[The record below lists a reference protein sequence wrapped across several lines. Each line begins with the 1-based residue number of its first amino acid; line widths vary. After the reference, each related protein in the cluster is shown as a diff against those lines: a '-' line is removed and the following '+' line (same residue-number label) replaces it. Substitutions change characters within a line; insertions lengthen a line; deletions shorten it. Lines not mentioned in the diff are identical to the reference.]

1 MGITEYTRLSK
12 LQRKLVSV
20 LLGGY
25 VIILLNSLLLLL
37 FESSTAGLYMT
48 MVLFHVALGF
58 VLVVPVIAF
67 LVAHVRAMPRKE
79 NPSAAWVG
87 IGTSISLNVLLITG
101 IALAIWGVAVSGKWV
116 LVLHIVTAV
125 TSILFFIVHIS
136 LKYGVKYHFL
146 EWGQT
151 WKQGAG
157 QFSKHPLSVTVL
169 TGVLLSVIIA
179 AFPMLGST
187 SQVYVDDESQADL
200 MFSQSALAHDGYFED
215 EDLGR
220 SETCG
225 QAGCHPDVYA
235 QWQESVHKFSSFNN
249 PWYRKSI
256 EVLVERKGNE
266 PAAWCASC
274 HDPQVLFTG
283 RMTADMPIDM
293 DHWTAKEGLTC
304 LSCHAVTGLRD
315 VKGNGRYVI
324 SKPDEYPFA
333 RAEDG
338 IGKWLHTKLVKTKPE
353 AHRAAMLKPVHKTDE
368 FCGSCHKVGLP
379 PEVNHYKWKR
389 GQNQYDSWF
398 ASGVSGNTVRSFY
411 LPPAPVACASCHM
424 PLVPSDDMGN
434 DDGYIKSHRFAS
446 ANTAVPFLN
455 EHPDQSNAVKQAL
468 QDSIVTVDLFM
479 VNINGVDYGPE
490 DDMPA
495 MRAGDNVEVTAVV
508 RNRKVGHRFPAGTND
523 SNEIWLELV
532 TRDASGEP
540 VLVSGLTDEV
550 GRVDSSAHFF
560 GAVLVDQ
567 ASQEITR
574 RNAQDW
580 MATVYANV
588 INPGTARTVH
598 YNFTVPR
605 GMQINRIDLA
615 LQHRKFKWYFNEFSF
630 RGRHV
635 PNQPDSLKRIEVDL
649 RAFELGPGEA
659 PDIPITTIAKVTRE
673 AGETYLAS
681 RPLWERWNDY
691 GIGLLL
697 EGDTKRSVLAFDQVT
712 KLDGKPVE
720 GYINQARVF
729 LEEGQ
734 IERATEALGSAEST
748 MPGYLKTAYF
758 LGQVHK
764 ANADYE
770 DALEV
775 WERVFDAYPK
785 DRVLLLDI
793 ARIHYLNGDYEAMLP
808 WLDRVLEIDPEHIG
822 ALYNRML
829 AVGALG
835 MDEELEEARWLYLYH
850 KDNEDELTVT
860 AKYKKSHP
868 MANREAQAIHI
879 HELKRFVETYQ
890 LKEIADMRSQ

>member
-1 MGITEYTRLSK
+1 MGITEYTRLSSF
-12 LQRKLVSV
+12 QRRLVSI

-25 VIILLNSLLLLL
+25 VVILINSLLLLL
-37 FESSTAGLYMT
+37 FESSTAGLYMS
-48 MVLFHVALGF
+48 MVLLHVLLGILL
-58 VLVVPVIAF
+58 VLPAISF
-67 LVAHVRAMPRKE
+67 LVAHIRAMPRKE
-79 NPSAAWVG
+79 NVSAAWVG
-87 IGTSISLNVLLITG
+87 IGTAVSLSILFITG
-101 IALAIWGVAVSGKWV
+101 IGLVVWGSAVSGGWV
-116 LVLHIVTAV
+116 LWLHIITAV

-146 EWGQT
+146 EWGHT
-151 WKQGAG
+151 WKQGTG
-157 QFSKHPLSVTVL
+157 QFTRHPLSITVI
-169 TGVLLSVIIA
+169 TGISLSVIIA
-179 AFPMLGST
+179 AFPMLGGT
-187 SQVYVDDESQADL
+187 SQVYVADESQAEL
-200 MFSQSALAHDGYFED
+200 MLSQSGLAHDGYLD
-215 EDLGR
+215 DLDLSR
-220 SETCG
+220 SESCG
-225 QAGCHPDVYA
+225 EAGCHPDIYD

-304 LSCHAVTGLRD
+304 LSCHAIEGLRD

-324 SKPDEYPFA
+324 GKPDEYPFA

-338 IGKWLHTKLVKTKPE
+338 MGKWLHTKLIKTKPE
-353 AHRAAMLKPVHKTDE
+353 AHRDAMLKPVHKTDE

-434 DDGYIKSHRFAS
+434 DNGYVKSHRFAS

-455 EHPDQSNAVKQAL
+455 NHADQAQAVKQAL

-479 VNINGVDYGPE
+479 VSINGNAYGPE
-490 DDMPA
+490 DDMPV
-495 MRAGDNVEVTAVV
+495 MRAGDNVEVSAVV

-523 SNEIWLELV
+523 SNEIWIEFAA
-532 TRDASGEP
+532 RNEAGEP
-540 VLVSGLTDEV
+540 VLISGARDEV

-560 GAVLVDQ
+560 GAVLVDA
-567 ASQEITR
+567 ASREINR

-580 MATVYANV
+580 VAAVYANV
-588 INPGTARTVH
+588 INPGTAHTVH
-598 YNFTVPR
+598 YAFTVPR
-605 GMQINRIDLA
+605 GTSIHELDA
-615 LQHRKFKWYFNEFSF
+615 TLQHRKFKWYFNEFSF

-635 PNQPDSLKRIEVDL
+635 ANQPDSLKRIEVDL
-649 RAFELGPGEA
+649 RQFELGPGDA
-659 PDIPITTIAKVTRE
+659 PDIPVTTIAQVSRRAGVTYT
-673 AGETYLAS
+673 AN

-697 EGDTKRSVLAFDQVT
+697 EGDTKEALPAFEQVAT
-712 KLDGKPVE
+712 LEGNPTE
-720 GYINQARVF
+720 GYINQARVL

-734 IERATEALGSAEST
+734 IERARAALLEAEQIKD
-748 MPGYLKTAYF
+748 GYLKTAYF

-764 ANADYE
+764 ANADYA
-770 DALEV
+770 DALDV
-775 WERVFDAYPK
+775 WERVADAYPK

-835 MDEELEEARWLYLYH
+835 MDDELEEARRLYLYH
-850 KDNEDELTVT
+850 KDNEEELTVT
-860 AKYKKSHP
+860 AEYKKAHP
-868 MANREAQAIHI
+868 MANREAQEIHF
-879 HELKRFVETYQ
+879 HELHPYKPGTSAAVS
-890 LKEIADMRSQ
+890 D

>member
-12 LQRKLVSV
+12 GQRRLVSI

-25 VIILLNSLLLLL
+25 LVLLLNSLLLLL

-48 MVLFHVALGF
+48 MVLLHIGLGF
-58 VLVVPVIAF
+58 LIVLPVTAF
-67 LVAHVRAMPRKE
+67 LVLHVRAMPRKE

-87 IGTSISLNVLLITG
+87 IGTALSLVVLLATG
-101 IALAIWGVAVSGKWV
+101 TALAVWGAAASGHWV
-116 LVLHIVTAV
+116 LVTHIVTAV
-125 TSILFFIVHIS
+125 TSILFFILHVS
-136 LKYGVKYHFL
+136 LKYGAKYHFL
-146 EWGQT
+146 EWGHT
-151 WKQGAG
+151 WRQGAG
-157 QFSKHPLSVTVL
+157 EFTRHPLSITVL
-169 TGVLLSVIIA
+169 TGVLLSVTIA

-187 SQVYVDDESQADL
+187 SAVYVEGESEADL
-200 MFSQSALAHDGYFED
+200 MLSQAVLAHDGFLD
-215 EDLGR
+215 PEDLGR
-220 SETCG
+220 AESCG

-235 QWQESVHKFSSFNN
+235 QWEESVHHFSSFNN

-274 HDPQVLFTG
+274 HDPQVLYTG
-283 RMTADMPIDM
+283 GMVADKPIDM

-304 LSCHAVTGLRD
+304 LSCHAIEGLQD

-338 IGKWLHTKLVKTKPE
+338 VGKWLHTKLIKTKPE

-389 GQNQYDSWF
+389 GQNQYDSWH

-411 LPPAPVACASCHM
+411 LPPKPVACASCHM

-434 DDGYIKSHRFAS
+434 DGGYIRSHRFAA

-455 EHPDQSNAVKQAL
+455 GHADQQAAVIQAL

-479 VNINGVDYGPE
+479 VTVNGVAYGPE
-490 DDMPA
+490 DDMPL
-495 MRAGDNVEVTAVV
+495 MRTGDKVELSAVV

-523 SNEIWLELV
+523 SNEIWLQLLA
-532 TRDASGEP
+532 RDEAGNP
-540 VLVSGLTDEV
+540 VLSSGTTDAL
-550 GRVDSSAHFF
+550 GRVDSTAHFF

-567 ASQEITR
+567 AGNEINK

-580 MATVYANV
+580 MARVYANV

-605 GMQINRIDLA
+605 GTSIASLEMA
-615 LQHRKFKWYFNEFSF
+615 LQHRKFKWYFNEYSF
-630 RGRHV
+630 RGRLV
-635 PNQPDSLKRIEVDL
+635 AGQPDSLKKVEVEL
-649 RAFELGPGEA
+649 REHELGPGDA
-659 PDIPITTIAKVTRE
+659 PDIPITTMATVQRTAGTPYTAK
-673 AGETYLAS
+673 

-697 EGDTKRSVLAFDQVT
+697 EGDTKTSILAFEKVAQ
-712 KLDGKPVE
+712 LEGNPVE
-720 GYINQARVF
+720 GFINQARVL

-734 IERATEALGSAEST
+734 IDRARDVLKEAEGVK
-748 MPGYLKTAYF
+748 PGYLKTAYF
-758 LGQVHK
+758 EGQVHK
-764 ANADYE
+764 ANADYN
-770 DALEV
+770 DALAV
-775 WERVFDAYPK
+775 WERVADAYPG

-793 ARIHYLNGDYEAMLP
+793 ARIHYLNGDYERMLP
-808 WLDRVLEIDPEHIG
+808 WLDRVLEIDPEHVG

-835 MDEELEEARWLYLYH
+835 MDDELEEARRLYLYH
-850 KDNEDELTVT
+850 KDNEDELTIT
-860 AKYKKSHP
+860 ATYKKQHP
-868 MANREAQAIHI
+868 MANREAQSIHI
-879 HELKRFVETYQ
+879 HELKRYF
-890 LKEIADMRSQ
+890 AP

>member
-12 LQRKLVSV
+12 TQRRLVSI
-20 LLGGY
+20 LIGGY
-25 VIILLNSLLLLL
+25 LVLLLNSLLLLL

-48 MVLFHVALGF
+48 MVLLHIGLGF
-58 VLVVPVIAF
+58 LIVLPVTAF
-67 LVAHVRAMPRKE
+67 LIAHVRAMPRKE

-87 IGTSISLNVLLITG
+87 IGTALSLVALLATG
-101 IALAIWGVAVSGKWV
+101 TALAIWGAAVSGAWV
-116 LVLHIVTAV
+116 LIVHIATAV
-125 TSILFFIVHIS
+125 TSVLFFILHVS
-136 LKYGVKYHFL
+136 LKYGAKYHFL
-146 EWGQT
+146 EWSHS

-157 QFSKHPLSVTVL
+157 EFTRHPLSITVL
-169 TGVLLSVIIA
+169 TGVFLSFVIA

-187 SQVYVDDESQADL
+187 SAVYIEEESEADL
-200 MFSQSALAHDGYFED
+200 MFSQAVLAHEGFLDP

-220 SETCG
+220 SESCG
-225 QAGCHPDVYA
+225 TAGCHPDVYA

-274 HDPQVLFTG
+274 HDPQVLYTG
-283 RMTADMPIDM
+283 GMTPDKPIDM
-293 DHWTAKEGLTC
+293 DHWTAHEGLTC
-304 LSCHAVTGLRD
+304 LSCHAIEGLQD

-324 SKPDEYPFA
+324 NAPDEYPFA

-338 IGKWLHTKLVKTKPE
+338 VGQWLHTKLIKTKPE
-353 AHRAAMLKPVHKTDE
+353 AHRSAMLKPVHKTDE

-389 GQNQYDSWF
+389 GQNQYDSWH

-411 LPPAPVACASCHM
+411 LPPKPVSCASCHM

-434 DDGYIKSHRFAS
+434 DGGYIKSHRFAA
-446 ANTAVPFLN
+446 ANTAVPFVN
-455 EHPDQSNAVKQAL
+455 GHADQQTAVVQAL

-479 VNINGVDYGPE
+479 VNVNGVPYGPE
-490 DDMPA
+490 DDMPL
-495 MRAGDNVEVTAVV
+495 MRSGDQVALSAVV

-523 SNEIWLELV
+523 SNEIWLELIA
-532 TRDASGEP
+532 RDTNGNP
-540 VLVSGLTDEV
+540 VLSSGTTDEL
-550 GRVDSSAHFF
+550 GRVDTTAHFF

-567 ASQEITR
+567 AGNEINR

-598 YNFTVPR
+598 YSFTVPR
-605 GMQINRIDLA
+605 GVSIATLDMA

-635 PNQPDSLKRIEVDL
+635 PGQPDSLKRIEVDL
-649 RAFELGPGEA
+649 RAFELGPGDA
-659 PDIPITTIAKVTRE
+659 PDIPITTMATVQRR
-673 AGETYLAS
+673 AGVPYKAN

-697 EGDTKRSVLAFDQVT
+697 EGDTKTSILAFEEVSR
-712 KLDGKPVE
+712 LEGNPVE
-720 GYINQARVF
+720 GFINQARVL

-734 IERATEALGSAEST
+734 IDRARDVLLEAEGVK
-748 MPGYLKTAYF
+748 PGYLKTAYF
-758 LGQVHK
+758 EGQVHK
-764 ANADYE
+764 ANADYS
-770 DALEV
+770 DALTV
-775 WERVFDAYPK
+775 WERVADAYPK

-793 ARIHYLNGDYEAMLP
+793 ARIHYLNGDYEEMLP

-835 MDEELEEARWLYLYH
+835 MDEELEEARRLYLYH
-850 KDNEDELTVT
+850 KDNEDELTIT
-860 AKYKKSHP
+860 AKYKKRHP
-868 MANREAQAIHI
+868 MANREAQPIHI
-879 HELKRFVETYQ
+879 HELIPYV
-890 LKEIADMRSQ
+890 APASAVASD